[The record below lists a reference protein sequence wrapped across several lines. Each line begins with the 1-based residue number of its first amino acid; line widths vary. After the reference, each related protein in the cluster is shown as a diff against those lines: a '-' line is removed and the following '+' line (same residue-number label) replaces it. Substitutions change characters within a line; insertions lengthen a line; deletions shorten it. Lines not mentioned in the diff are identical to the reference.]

1 VKDPEVAKKMVYFVD
16 RSAIGVSRDSQ
27 LRAAKILS
35 LVSDAYDNDD
45 DDKNTTRLDL
55 FDFAQRLMADRWRA
69 LRTVVASTG
78 AFSLPEE
85 TSGYCTFTKQIVA
98 AYPGTVT
105 NDKL

>member
-35 LVSDAYDNDD
+35 NDD

-105 NDKL
+105 NDNL